1 MNVTLLADPE
11 KKVVKRFS
19 GTNLL
24 GWANRKSFLIDPFGK
39 LRKIYDTVDTKTHA
53 QEVLRDLEGLT
64 ELVDNLG
71 KLESSNSQILASIS
85 AASRIQKAILPDF
98 KIVKSHFKDF
108 SLLWEPRDIVGG
120 DCYWTAKI
128 NNYIWIGLFDC
139 TGHGIP
145 GAFLTLI
152 LMSKLVRIFQ
162 NIQEVSEHLPSLILE
177 EIDENLRDSL
187 GHEEHGYSGREGADG
202 CILRWEIGSSSIIYS
217 SANMP
222 IITQMRDKTNV
233 HFGIRRSLGYGK
245 NSTRKFEDNT
255 LDPAESI
262 AKGGTLR
269 PLMQPLVAP
278 GILYNSIKSGMA
290 VDYPIVTDP
299 TKISK
304 RYYGPQ
310 VGTGTPSGRNAV
322 YTLTDN
328 WALTTTNGLGSNNV
342 SAQYG
347 KLATGYYGDVYW
359 DQRLPFEPLNAN
371 HQNTR
376 QI

>member
-64 ELVDNLG
+64 ELVENLG

-187 GHEEHGYSGREGADG
+187 GHEENGYSGREGADG
-202 CILRWEIGSSSIIYS
+202 CILRWGIGSSSIIYS

-255 LDPAESI
+255 LDIEKSTRI
-262 AKGGTLR
+262 FLFSDGVVDEGNET
-269 PLMQPLVAP
+269 
-278 GILYNSIKSGMA
+278 SGMSYGRKNLQNLLVEHKSSSLDELTLGLKKNLSQWRNSRPRRDDLSFIA
-290 VDYPIVTDP
+290 IEPI
-299 TKISK
+299 
-304 RYYGPQ
+304 
-310 VGTGTPSGRNAV
+310 
-322 YTLTDN
+322 
-328 WALTTTNGLGSNNV
+328 
-342 SAQYG
+342 
-347 KLATGYYGDVYW
+347 
-359 DQRLPFEPLNAN
+359 
-371 HQNTR
+371 
-376 QI
+376 